1 MKKIEA
7 KRLAKKAFADGGIH
21 INQKDMKDVII
32 HNMMVEDYFPHR
44 RIFRVEMND
53 GRSYEMLQET
63 VDKDN
68 NFSMGSAKYITR
80 EVREV

>member
-1 MKKIEA
+1 MSKENKRIAKAAFNDAGMKVY
-7 KRLAKKAFADGGIH
+7 
-21 INQKDMKDVII
+21 QKDMKEVII

-68 NFSMGSAKYITR
+68 NFSMGSARYITR